1 MVDDLLKEARQ
12 GLALAL
18 QAGANDAVVSVSDGS
33 STNFGFRDGKI
44 EKVQQ
49 NRSRGLNVRL
59 YVDGR
64 YSTHAT
70 TDLRPA
76 QLKRFL
82 EDAVA
87 LTRHLEPDP
96 FRTITDPKLYAG
108 RSDAN
113 LDMVD
118 EKIEQIAR
126 EEYLAWLAAMD
137 KATHADSRVISAT
150 SFAGGGR
157 RLSAMVSS
165 NGFEGTRDG
174 TGVGYGGSVTLD
186 EGNGKRPE
194 ASKGVHGAHLLGLPA
209 PEAAAGEALT
219 RALERLGASKGPS
232 ARMTMVVDREAG
244 GRLLG
249 PLVGAL
255 SAGAIQQKRSFLA
268 GRKGERVASELLTLT
283 DDPLLPRGMGSQ
295 LFDGEGIAATRMPVF
310 ERGVLKDYYVDTYY
324 GKKLGWE
331 PTTGGS
337 SNLLFALG
345 SKDRDGL
352 LNDAGEGVYVT
363 GWLGGNSDGTTGDF
377 SFGIRG
383 HKIEAGKKGA
393 PLVEMNVTG
402 NILELWQNLA
412 AVGND
417 PYEYSSV
424 RTPTLVFKDVN
435 FSGK

>member
-1 MVDDLLKEARQ
+1 MVEDMAKEART
-12 GLALAL
+12 GLDLAL
-18 QAGANDAVVSVSDGS
+18 QAGANDAVVTVANGT
-33 STNFGFRDGKI
+33 STNFEFRDGKI

-49 NRSRGLNVRL
+49 NRSRSLNVRL

-70 TDLRPA
+70 TDLRAA
-76 QLKRFL
+76 QLQRFL

-96 FRTITDPKLYAG
+96 FRAIPDPKLYAG
-108 RSDAN
+108 RSDAD
-113 LDMVD
+113 LDLVD
-118 EKIEQIAR
+118 EKIEKVAR

-137 KATHADSRVISAT
+137 KATHADKRVISAT
-150 SFAGGGR
+150 GFAGGGR
-157 RLSAMVSS
+157 TASVMVSS
-165 NGFEGTRDG
+165 NGFEGARDA
-174 TGVGYGGSVTLD
+174 TGIGYGGMVTLD

-194 ASKGVHGAHLLGLPA
+194 AHKGVRGCCLQGLPS
-209 PEAAAGEALT
+209 PEETAAEALA
-219 RALERLGASKGPS
+219 RAIERLGASKGPS

-249 PLVGAL
+249 PLIGAL

-268 GRKGERVASELLTLT
+268 GKKNERVVSEVLTLV
-283 DDPLLPRGMGSQ
+283 DDPLLPRGMGSRH
-295 LFDGEGIAATRMPVF
+295 FDGEGIAARRMPVF
-310 ERGVLKDYYVDTYY
+310 EKGVLKTYYVDTYY

-331 PTTGGS
+331 PTTGGA
-337 SNLLFALG
+337 SNLAFELG
-345 SKDRDGL
+345 SRDLDGL
-352 LNDAGEGVYVT
+352 LNDAGEGIYVT

-383 HKIEAGKKGA
+383 HKIEAGRKGA

-402 NILELWQNLA
+402 NILELWKNLA

-417 PYEYSSV
+417 PYPYSSS
-424 RTPTLVFKDVN
+424 RTPTLVFKDVS

>member
-1 MVDDLLKEARQ
+1 MVEDLLKEARK
-12 GLALAL
+12 GLELAL
-18 QAGANDAVVSVSDGS
+18 QAGANDAVVSVSDGA
-33 STNFGFRDGKI
+33 STNFGYRDGKI

-70 TDLRPA
+70 TDLRTA
-76 QLKRFL
+76 QLQRFL

-96 FRTITDPKLYAG
+96 YRTMTDPRLYTG
-108 RSDAN
+108 RSNAN
-113 LDMVD
+113 LDLLD
-118 EKIEQIAR
+118 EKIEKVAR
-126 EEYLAWLAAMD
+126 EEYLAWLAAID

-150 SFAGGGR
+150 GYAGGGR
-157 RLSAMVSS
+157 TASAMVSS
-165 NGFEGTRDG
+165 NGFEGTRDS
-174 TGVGYGGSVTLD
+174 TGIGYGGSVTLD

-194 ASKGVHGAHLLGLPA
+194 AGKGVHGAYLAGLPS
-209 PEAAAGEALT
+209 PEETATLALS
-219 RALERLGASKGPS
+219 RAIERLGACKGPS
-232 ARMTMVVDREAG
+232 ARVTMVVDREAG

-249 PLVGAL
+249 PLIGAL

-268 GRKGERVASELLTLT
+268 GKKGERVVSELLTLV
-283 DDPLLPRGMGSQ
+283 DDPLIPRGMGSRH
-295 LFDGEGIAATRMPVF
+295 FDGEGIAARRMPVF
-310 ERGVLKDYYVDTYY
+310 EKGVLKEYYVDTYY

-331 PTTGGS
+331 PTTGGT
-337 SNLLFALG
+337 SNLAFELG
-345 SKDRDGL
+345 GRNLDGL
-352 LNDAGEGVYVT
+352 LSDAGEGIYVT

-383 HKIEAGKKGA
+383 HKIEGGKKGA

-402 NILELWQNLA
+402 NILDLWKNLI

-417 PYEYSSV
+417 PYEYSSS